1 MREKIMEARIVST
14 KLRKQTSRSSSRA
27 ERLLLPHMPI
37 QFYQPSSDTN
47 RVVETFVAE
56 RFSHHYQA
64 EVSHFLPYLLS
75 TKTDDK
81 FTAAMGFQPAGTVTP
96 LFIEQYLSSSIEN
109 EISDITQQTVVRNT
123 IAEVGNLTSVHRG
136 TSQLLFILTIA
147 ILHKAGFEWSVFT
160 ATKQVQQLL
169 SKLNLVTITLCE
181 ANPENLLGDQQS
193 WGSYYEDK
201 PNVLIGNLTDAYA
214 LLTQHEVIGFV
225 FRNYQQTITNIAQKI
240 KR

>member
-1 MREKIMEARIVST
+1 MEARIINT
-14 KLRKQTSRSSSRA
+14 TLRKQTSRSSSRA

-37 QFYQPSSDTN
+37 QFDQSSSETKSE
-47 RVVETFVAE
+47 VETFVAQ
-56 RFSHHYQA
+56 RFNHHYQA
-64 EVSHFLPYLLS
+64 EITHFLPYLLS

-96 LFIEQYLSSSIEN
+96 LFLEQYLSSSIED
-109 EISDITQQTVVRNT
+109 EISRVTKQAVARNT

-147 ILHKAGFEWSVFT
+147 VLHEAGFEWSVFT

-169 SKLNLVTITLCE
+169 ARLNLVTITLCE
-181 ANPENLLGDQQS
+181 ANPDVLIDKQQS
-193 WGSYYEDK
+193 WGSYYDDK

-214 LLTQHEVIGFV
+214 LLTQHEVIGFMLK
-225 FRNYQQTITNIAQKI
+225 NYQQTISNIAKKI